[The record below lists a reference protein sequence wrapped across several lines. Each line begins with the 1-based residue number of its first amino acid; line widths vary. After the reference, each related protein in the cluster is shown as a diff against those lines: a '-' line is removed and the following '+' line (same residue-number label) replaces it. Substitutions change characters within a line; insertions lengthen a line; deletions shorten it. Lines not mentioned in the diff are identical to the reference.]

1 MPGKA
6 ILHREPQLL
15 EPQQPDGIGNPP
27 LQFAADLF
35 IDPAVDDGQTVHKGI
50 HGLTPIDGCID
61 RVARRTGDMGE
72 TVVAPGTPDAVRHH
86 DPRKDRQRGPARRV
100 HLGPGRGGFKRGAA
114 GCSDSPDADVP
125 ELTALASAV
134 ALIDV
139 ALTLW
144 PPLLIL
150 NRQDSNLCDRQPS
163 RRNSEIMD
171 LRFVLWPHRQHRGA
185 LGK

>member
-1 MPGKA
+1 MKRPLKSAALGGAGPSHMPGKA

-15 EPQQPDGIGNPP
+15 EPQQADRIGNPP

-86 DPRKDRQRGPARRV
+86 DPREDRQRGPARRV
-100 HLGPGRGGFKRGAA
+100 DLGSKWIRFKGDAA
-114 GCSDSPDADVP
+114 WIG
-125 ELTALASAV
+125 V
-134 ALIDV
+134 A
-139 ALTLW
+139 
-144 PPLLIL
+144 
-150 NRQDSNLCDRQPS
+150 NQP
-163 RRNSEIMD
+163 
-171 LRFVLWPHRQHRGA
+171 
-185 LGK
+185 